1 MMAACVIRRRPP
13 TPVRHRSW
21 QVSHATPGAA
31 EFRLRDARLYPVIRR
46 MLNAM
51 VTLGVIG
58 VVVVFAAR
66 VAEPSVRP
74 ILYPVSASPVT
85 LVASV
90 AVEVASPVEAS
101 QTSSVDTASTTTSV
115 ASVATTLAATTTVPT
130 TTTTTVAPV
139 DEVAVLTA
147 SYAWGR
153 STDAAVLQQVLGVE
167 ADGWYGPA
175 TRAAHVAENQA
186 RGLPV
191 DAVATAPTTTTTVA
205 PTTTV
210 PPTTT
215 VAPTTTVPPTTTVA
229 PTPTVPPTTTVA
241 VPTTTVPPPSTTAGM
256 FGNLGAQLMAQLLGQ
271 PCIADGDLSDCGPE
285 VDALVRGLVG

>member
-1 MMAACVIRRRPP
+1 
-13 TPVRHRSW
+13 
-21 QVSHATPGAA
+21 
-31 EFRLRDARLYPVIRR
+31 

-74 ILYPVSASPVT
+74 ILYPVSASPAA

-90 AVEVASPVEAS
+90 AVEAASPVEAS
-101 QTSSVDTASTTTSV
+101 QASSVDTASTTTSV
-115 ASVATTLAATTTVPT
+115 APVATTLAATTTVPT
-130 TTTTTVAPV
+130 TSTTTTVAPV

-229 PTPTVPPTTTVA
+229 STTTVPTTTTVA

>member
-1 MMAACVIRRRPP
+1 
-13 TPVRHRSW
+13 
-21 QVSHATPGAA
+21 
-31 EFRLRDARLYPVIRR
+31 

-74 ILYPVSASPVT
+74 VLYPVSASPAT

-115 ASVATTLAATTTVPT
+115 APVATTLAATTTVPTTSTT

-153 STDAAVLQQVLGVE
+153 STDAAVLQQVLGIE

-186 RGLPV
+186 RSLPV
-191 DAVATAPTTTTTVA
+191 DAVAT
-205 PTTTV
+205 
-210 PPTTT
+210 
-215 VAPTTTVPPTTTVA
+215 APTTTVPPTTTVA